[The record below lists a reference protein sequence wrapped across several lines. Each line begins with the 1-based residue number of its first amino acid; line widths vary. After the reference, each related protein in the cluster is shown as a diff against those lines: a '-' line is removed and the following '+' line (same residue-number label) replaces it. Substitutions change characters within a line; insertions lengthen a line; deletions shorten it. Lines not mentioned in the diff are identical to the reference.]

1 MANKNIKY
9 IIVKNNC
16 ALMECYMGGCLAYFF
31 TDKFDNTYYNTLDDG
46 ELDTW
51 SVTLST
57 KENAEMVLDV
67 IKRAWASEGHT
78 IRWED
83 EDEETCINEDPIGA
97 EIVKIEKVDNLDGTF
112 KWKICES

>member
-1 MANKNIKY
+1 MDNENIKY
-9 IIVKNNC
+9 VIVKNNC

-31 TDKFDNTYYNTLDDG
+31 TDKSDNTYYNTLDDG
-46 ELDTW
+46 GLDTW

-67 IKRAWASEGHT
+67 IKRAWKTEGH
-78 IRWED
+78 IIEW
-83 EDEETCINEDPIGA
+83 DEEESTSMNEDPIGA
-97 EIVKIEKVDNLDGTF
+97 RIVKIEKVDNLDGTF